1 MVRRRR
7 QESTWIHKWSR
18 PIIGAIAT
26 IGAIGTGYL
35 TFAKMTDN
43 AVACTGGCGKVL
55 SSAWAEV
62 LGQPL
67 TLFGFLAYFSMGAL
81 ALSPL
86 LVSPERNKALRTKLE
101 GLTWPLLFVGATGMM
116 IFSAFLMFVLATD
129 IKEVCPYCITSAL
142 FTLTMFL
149 LTLFGRRWDDRGQL
163 LFSGVI
169 IAMVALVSTLGVY
182 AVPIDGPLR
191 SADATLPANAG
202 KAITTPSG
210 EAEIALANHLTD
222 IGATMY
228 GLYWCPHCFDQKQ
241 LFGKEAY
248 RQMPYV
254 ECDPSGYQSKTAV
267 CQAALPEGS
276 GFPTWEINGEFFSG
290 TQSLQTLAEA
300 SGYDGPTD
308 FLNSGG
314 RVGGASEGG

>member
-7 QESTWIHKWSR
+7 QESLWIHKWSR
-18 PIIGAIAT
+18 PIIGAIAA
-26 IGAIGTGYL
+26 IGALGTGYL
-35 TFAKMTDN
+35 TFTKLTSGAI
-43 AVACTGGCGKVL
+43 ACTGGCGKVL
-55 SSAWAEV
+55 SSAWAEI

-67 TLFGFLAYFSMGAL
+67 TLFGCLAYLSMLAL
-81 ALSPL
+81 AVAPL
-86 LVSPERNKALRTKLE
+86 LVSPAKNKELRSKLE

-129 IKEVCPYCITSAL
+129 IKEVCPYCIGSAT
-142 FTLTMFL
+142 FTLAMFL

-169 IAMVALVSTLGVY
+169 IAMVALVGTLGVY

-191 SADATLPANAG
+191 SADSSLPSNAG
-202 KAITTPSG
+202 RPITNPSG
-210 EAEIALANHLTD
+210 EAEVALAKHLKDT
-222 IGATMY
+222 GATMY

-254 ECDPSGYQSKTAV
+254 ECDPAGYQSKTAV

-276 GFPTWEINGEFFSG
+276 GFPTWEVNGEFLSG
-290 TQSLQTLAEA
+290 TQSLQALAVA
-300 SGYDGPTD
+300 SGYTGPTD
-308 FLNSGG
+308 FVNSGS
-314 RVGGASEGG
+314 RTGGTSEGG